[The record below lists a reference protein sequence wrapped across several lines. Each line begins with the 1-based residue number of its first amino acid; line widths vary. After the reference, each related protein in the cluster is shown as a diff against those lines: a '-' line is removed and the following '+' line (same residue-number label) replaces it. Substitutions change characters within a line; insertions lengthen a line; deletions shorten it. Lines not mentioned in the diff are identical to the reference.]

1 MGMRDVMAVVLMTCA
16 LVLAGCGEQPK
27 VLPQGSEEQQAAAVR
42 ERTLLVLSILAGGDG
57 HALIERELVFLPS
70 RWRRHAQ
77 QLQELEALGR
87 TLKGRDDFVLG
98 EVRVRGRWALVDGVS
113 AGGERVGPTEA
124 PWFMVYF
131 AGQWRWLPSSI
142 LKDPAVEGMM
152 DRSFDQLWAD
162 WQASH
167 PVPARAPNG

>member
-1 MGMRDVMAVVLMTCA
+1 MTMRGLFAASLVA
-16 LVLAGCGEQPK
+16 LSIGLAGCGERPK
-27 VLPQGSEEQQAAAVR
+27 VLPQGSEEQQVSDVR
-42 ERTLLVLSILAGGDG
+42 ERTLQVLSTLAGGDG
-57 HALIERELVFLPS
+57 QALIERELVFLPS

-87 TLKGRDDFVLG
+87 MLKGRDDFELG
-98 EVRVRGRWALVDGVS
+98 EVRVRGRWALVDSVR
-113 AGGERVGPTEA
+113 AGGERVGPAEV

-142 LKDPAVEGMM
+142 LKDPAVQGMM
-152 DRSFDQLWAD
+152 DRSFDQLWAE

-167 PVPARAPNG
+167 PLPARAPNG

>member
-42 ERTLLVLSILAGGDG
+42 ERTLRVLSSLAGGDG

-113 AGGERVGPTEA
+113 VGGERVGPAEA